1 MKRKIKN
8 KCYYVTAMF
17 TREHAGWPR
26 TIQNSCFVHL
36 TAMERKTYI
45 VLKLSFFRNNLRTE
59 QGCLALARCQE
70 MFHQL
75 SQPKYSLFRTQ
86 FPSATT
92 TRCTLLLLTRSH
104 CSESAAGHKLCQHH
118 YTWKGKL
125 QKKKILNELLW
136 VPLHFHQYKQVATV
150 NEFLYW
156 NNNSKTLCLKNTA
169 YLPTKQQS
177 YFTELIFRIHCVR
190 SLMVCYIFPHFKYLE
205 N

>member
-125 QKKKILNELLW
+125 QKKKYWMNCYGSLCTFTNISKWPPWTNFYTETTIPKLCVWRTQHICPQNNRAILLN
-136 VPLHFHQYKQVATV
+136 
-150 NEFLYW
+150 
-156 NNNSKTLCLKNTA
+156 
-169 YLPTKQQS
+169 
-177 YFTELIFRIHCVR
+177 
-190 SLMVCYIFPHFKYLE
+190 
-205 N
+205 